1 MILKLVARAGVVL
14 LGIILEKYEFLRIFV
29 IGNLKV
35 DFQIEIIQ
43 TFALNLSPLIYRFK
57 FFKNSHKSLLK
68 SF

>member
-43 TFALNLSPLIYRFK
+43 TFALNLSPLI
-57 FFKNSHKSLLK
+57 
-68 SF
+68 